1 MSAELYGDWD
11 KALKIFNNMKG
22 LSTSDMAYEII
33 DTGDEIAERIKEY
46 IMNQELALL
55 PLVESYRDRKVAEGY
70 DPRILIRTGEFV
82 DNIEV
87 TDVDESDNTAMV
99 FVSVKDGVGQTGINL
114 KELAE
119 YLEYGT
125 SRMPARYPFTLS
137 WEKMRTEI
145 KRNVARRMMVMLE
158 GTIK

>member
-1 MSAELYGDWD
+1 MSELYGDWD
-11 KALKIFNNMKG
+11 KALKTFQNMKG

-33 DTGDEIAERIKEY
+33 DTGDAIADRIKEY
-46 IMNQELALL
+46 IESQDLALQ
-55 PLVESYRDRKVAEGY
+55 PLTEEYLNRKVSEGY

-99 FVSVKDGVGQTGINL
+99 FVSVKDGTTSTGISL

-119 YLEYGT
+119 FLEYGT

-137 WEKMRTEI
+137 WEKMRGEI

-158 GTIK
+158 GVVK